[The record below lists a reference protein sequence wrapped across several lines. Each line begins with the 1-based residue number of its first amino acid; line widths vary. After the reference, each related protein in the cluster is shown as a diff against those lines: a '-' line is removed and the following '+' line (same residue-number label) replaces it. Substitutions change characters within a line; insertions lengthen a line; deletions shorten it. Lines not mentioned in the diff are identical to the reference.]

1 MKKKLFFFIKQ
12 TAIFLGSFIDLNIQ
26 IFFKVKT
33 KLVDGQKGH
42 LEPFGRVWTL
52 FGGKSVQRE
61 RMKKNWTKPPA
72 ASYGRIFKFLVS
84 RIGFWPSTDLGQK
97 PLQKGSKPSKK
108 GPNGLFGH
116 LKAWLGILKKIW
128 MFRSIK
134 LPHKMALQL
143 QKKLFF
149 FLYLDLALV

>member
-1 MKKKLFFFIKQ
+1 MLSQKNEKNTFFFIKQ
-12 TAIFLGSFIDLNIQ
+12 TVIFLGSFIDHNIQ

-42 LEPFGRVWTL
+42 LDPFGRVWTL

-84 RIGFWPSTDLGQK
+84 RMGFLGSRNRF
-97 PLQKGSKPSKK
+97 PGSKTRFEHSDRR
-108 GPNGLFGH
+108 
-116 LKAWLGILKKIW
+116 A
-128 MFRSIK
+128 SS
-134 LPHKMALQL
+134 
-143 QKKLFF
+143 
-149 FLYLDLALV
+149 

>member
-1 MKKKLFFFIKQ
+1 MKKNLFFFIKQ
-12 TAIFLGSFIDLNIQ
+12 TALFLGSFIDHNIQ

-72 ASYGRIFKFLVS
+72 ASYGLIFKFLVS
-84 RIGFWPSTDLGQK
+84 RMGFLGSRNRF
-97 PLQKGSKPSKK
+97 PGSKTRFEHSDRR
-108 GPNGLFGH
+108 
-116 LKAWLGILKKIW
+116 A
-128 MFRSIK
+128 SS
-134 LPHKMALQL
+134 
-143 QKKLFF
+143 
-149 FLYLDLALV
+149 